1 MYLIS
6 RLSLSLSNKKKKKT
20 GKKHK
25 IKDVYMQD
33 PQFNHMD
40 NAFLK
45 TLGYTILQVPEAL
58 SKLTKDTFFF
68 APHLEYQHIAS
79 SLKIAQPTFYIGSE
93 LEFWMETG

>member
-1 MYLIS
+1 
-6 RLSLSLSNKKKKKT
+6 
-20 GKKHK
+20 
-25 IKDVYMQD
+25 MQD

-45 TLGYTILQVPEAL
+45 ALGYKILQVPEAL